1 MSLAC
6 LFGRLSPV
14 TTVTAIDLPHHQLT
28 PRGLS
33 VSVRGEN
40 VSEVK
45 LTAEKRTE
53 FGKGAARRLRR
64 DHKVPAVL
72 YGHGAEPVHL
82 ALPGHD
88 TMMALKNSNALL
100 TLDLG
105 SGTELALP
113 KDVQRHP
120 VKGLIEHVDL
130 LLVRRGEKVTVDVQL
145 HVIGEPAAG
154 TLVSQELNS
163 LSIEVEATSI
173 PTQIEVDVADLEA
186 GSQIAAG
193 QVSLPPGSVLVTDP
207 EALAVRI
214 AMPSVEATEEEPEA
228 EEAVAAEGD
237 AEGTED

>member
-1 MSLAC
+1 M
-6 LFGRLSPV
+6 
-14 TTVTAIDLPHHQLT
+14 
-28 PRGLS
+28 
-33 VSVRGEN
+33 
-40 VSEVK
+40 SEVK

-72 YGHGAEPVHL
+72 YGHGADPVHL

-105 SGTELALP
+105 AGTELALP

-130 LLVRRGEKVTVDVQL
+130 LLVRRGERVTVDVQL
-145 HVIGEPAAG
+145 QVIGEPASG

-173 PTQIEVDVADLEA
+173 PTQIEVDVAELEA

-193 QVSLPPGSVLVTDP
+193 QIALPEGSVLITDP
-207 EALAVRI
+207 EALAVRVTL
-214 AMPSVEATEEEPEA
+214 PSVEATEDETEA
-228 EEAVAAEGD
+228 EVAVAAEGD